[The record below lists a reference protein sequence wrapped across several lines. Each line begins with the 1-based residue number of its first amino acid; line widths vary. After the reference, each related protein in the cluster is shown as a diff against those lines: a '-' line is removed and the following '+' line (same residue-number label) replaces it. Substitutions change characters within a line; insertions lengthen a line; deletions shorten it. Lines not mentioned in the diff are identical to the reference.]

1 MTCLAYNFVC
11 QGEAIEDA
19 LASVTALGEP
29 VPVLT
34 SGDARIQNTC

>member
-1 MTCLAYNFVC
+1 MTCLAYNLVC
-11 QGEAIEDA
+11 QAEAVEGA
-19 LASVTALGEP
+19 LASGTAPGEP